1 MDEVPCAIAVP
12 AMNIIAAAEAN
23 SAPFLVDFISPDSFR
38 VSDRSCITNLHSPLG
53 VLPVWLKVTGRGAL
67 TLRAA

>member
-1 MDEVPCAIAVP
+1 
-12 AMNIIAAAEAN
+12 MNIIAAAEAN

-53 VLPVWLKVTGRGAL
+53 VLPSDRKLQAAGAL

>member
-1 MDEVPCAIAVP
+1 VP

-38 VSDRSCITNLHSPLG
+38 VSDRSCITNLHSPWEFFRSG
-53 VLPVWLKVTGRGAL
+53 
-67 TLRAA
+67 